1 MPTSTTGAIIL
12 VGPGGPTPQEQLV
25 ARAQQASALDLIDTL
40 LAQRLEP
47 VIVAAPTADW
57 LLAGSGVIF
66 DPDPPGQPFHFGKRL
81 ADLIR
86 RYELPH
92 LMVFGGGSAPFV
104 DASLIAT
111 MAQLMDQAIH
121 RPGGRIPSHM
131 ALTNNKHSSDW
142 VAFTHADETLAL
154 LSDADRDNSLAW
166 LLDQSGR
173 YDVRVVTG
181 LRPTAGFDLDTP
193 SDLALAACHPDCPP
207 RLAAV
212 LQDSRLG
219 ALPVRDIARIA
230 ATPESN
236 LTLIGRVAPL
246 PWQALNKVTHCW
258 VRVFAE
264 DRGMVASGRLQRGEV
279 KSLLGEMIRKEGAYA
294 FFATLAGL
302 SDAAIID
309 SRPIMAS
316 LGLWPSDGDR
326 FASDL
331 YMAEAI
337 HDPWLREFT
346 QAAAEAP
353 IPILLGGHSLVSGG
367 LYALVEIIERQA
379 Y

>member
-1 MPTSTTGAIIL
+1 MQTHSPGVIIL

-25 ARAQQASALDLIDTL
+25 TRAQQASALDLIDTL
-40 LAQRLEP
+40 VAQRLEP
-47 VIVAAPTADW
+47 VIVAAPTSDW
-57 LLAGSGVIF
+57 IPGESSVIF
-66 DPDPPGQPFHFGKRL
+66 DPDPPGQSFHFGKRL
-81 ADLIR
+81 AGLIQ
-86 RYELPH
+86 RYELSH

-104 DASLIAT
+104 DASLLNT
-111 MAQLMDQAIH
+111 MAQLMDQAIN

-142 VAFTHADETLAL
+142 VAFTHADEMLTLL
-154 LSDADRDNSLAW
+154 NDADRDNSLAW

-193 SDLALAACHPDCPP
+193 SDLALIACHPDCPP
-207 RLAAV
+207 HLAAV
-212 LQDSRLG
+212 LQDSRLNP
-219 ALPVRDIARIA
+219 LPVRDIARIA

-264 DRGMVASGRLQRGEV
+264 ERGMVASGRLQRGEV
-279 KSLLGEMIRKEGAYA
+279 KSLLGEMIRKDGVYA

-309 SRPIMAS
+309 SRPLMAS
-316 LGLWPSDGDR
+316 MGHWPSDADR

-331 YMAEAI
+331 YLSEAI
-337 HDPWLREFT
+337 GDPWLREFT

-367 LYALVEIIERQA
+367 LYALVEIIERQV